1 MTALKQCPWICPQS
15 TSTHA
20 LSGATGR
27 KQGALLAALQ
37 LCKSLHRVY
46 AACLQC
52 SDSLQGSQNRM
63 QMHLP
68 LLRHLPLINFPW

>member
-20 LSGATGR
+20 LLGATDR
-27 KQGALLAALQ
+27 KQGMFLAALQ

-52 SDSLQGSQNRM
+52 IDNLQGSEDCTQA
-63 QMHLP
+63 HLP
-68 LLRHLPLINFPW
+68 LMRLISVS